1 MSHYKL
7 WKDIVT
13 VKIQNQSKAYLRLTS
28 DQEGTLAIKELSS
41 EIING
46 DQSNREAHAAKV
58 YFNLLMGTSFSR
70 GNEDI
75 LLNSGLDYGY
85 AVLRGYIAR
94 VCVGYGLNTQI
105 GIHHKNEYNRFNLV
119 DDLMEP
125 LRPMI
130 DIVAYESMKNVSA
143 DK

>member
-28 DQEGTLAIKELSS
+28 DQEGTLAIKEFSS

-58 YFNLLMGTSFSR
+58 YFNALF
-70 GNEDI
+70 
-75 LLNSGLDYGY
+75 GLDFTRTEDNLIN
-85 AVLRGYIAR
+85 AALN
-94 VCVGYGLNTQI
+94 YGLSL
-105 GIHHKNEYNRFNLV
+105 IH
-119 DDLMEP
+119 
-125 LRPMI
+125 I
-130 DIVAYESMKNVSA
+130 
-143 DK
+143 

>member
-28 DQEGTLAIKELSS
+28 DQEGTLAIKEFSS

-85 AVLRGYIAR
+85 AVLRGYICLLYTSDA
-94 VCVGYGLNTQI
+94 
-105 GIHHKNEYNRFNLV
+105 
-119 DDLMEP
+119 
-125 LRPMI
+125 
-130 DIVAYESMKNVSA
+130 A
-143 DK
+143 DEL